1 MICPGCGWNVP
12 DNTQFCTNCG
22 KQIPTQSTPAS
33 LIEKKA
39 KRPKMVFNIIFAA
52 WMMFSYASG
61 AYGAMGIFTAESWA
75 EVVVYLFSIA
85 ISAIVVVTGI
95 SLINR
100 KKFGFIVQYII
111 NFLGILIN
119 AFLFFGSLFL
129 IFLFDGSAS
138 EYDQVLNILWDF
150 VFWLV
155 VIFSLP
161 GLGMHLAG
169 IIYYSK
175 NKKKY
180 FAVGE
185 ERKINGDVEYVS
197 EN

>member
-1 MICPGCGWNVP
+1 MICPGCGWNMP

-22 KQIPTQSTPAS
+22 KQMPTQSAPTS
-33 LIEKKA
+33 LTTEEKA

-61 AYGAMGIFTAESWA
+61 AYGAMGIFTAESLA
-75 EVVVYLFSIA
+75 EVLAYLFSIA

-100 KKFGFIVQYII
+100 KKFGFIAQYII
-111 NFLGILIN
+111 NSLGILIN

-138 EYDQVLNILWDF
+138 EYDQVFNVLWDF
-150 VFWLV
+150 IFWLV

-180 FAVGE
+180 FATGE
-185 ERKINGDVEYVS
+185 EKTVNGEVVCK
-197 EN
+197 